1 MAGADGVTPGVPDIQ
16 LFGRDGVILIRH
28 VVGIE
33 APAHHFC
40 CACGKWCT
48 GNHWDW
54 NPANSSSHHRTRLT
68 NRWNG
73 LPLVEKFTCMGDVAA

>member
-33 APAHHFC
+33 GHLLTIIAAP
-40 CACGKWCT
+40 
-48 GNHWDW
+48 
-54 NPANSSSHHRTRLT
+54 
-68 NRWNG
+68 
-73 LPLVEKFTCMGDVAA
+73 VEKGAQGIIGTGIQLTAAVITALV